1 MIEMKHVNINFGD
14 QVIFNDAHF
23 KTCPGQ
29 ITGIIGKSG
38 CGKTTFLK
46 SLLCQYKDNLLYVD
60 NVAIN
65 NSNKKDYLLNKVS
78 YIDQFG
84 TFFDNMK
91 VYEHFEFINHLQESQ
106 YDQTKMNNMLHLVG
120 LDLID
125 PSCYP
130 SSLSIGQRKRF
141 LIALSMYKDASIIII
156 DEPTASLDQEN
167 KEIVLQL
174 LEKLKSENKYIII
187 TTHDEY
193 LINHLDITY
202 KIENRILVC
211 DQNIHEINQTTQLK
225 KSDINSYHKYF
236 FYKNKR
242 QWFQFILVLLL
253 GFIMTISISTN
264 VSDSLLQEN
273 KLSSGIKQ
281 ANKAE
286 LYTGKMNDSYIA
298 NGVDSYYIGDAE
310 VNLDIS
316 TEELNRIKSIKHVK
330 SVYPFDV
337 FDTINQME
345 DVSKGTVYYQGSKTQ
360 FDYFQEESPMVVPY
374 YSFQNIKVD
383 GKELKGNAI
392 SQSFARKLGID
403 EKEKNFKISIDVYVP
418 VQQYTYQC
426 EIDDSKTLGTLS
438 QVLTKK
444 VNLEIEINHIISTD
458 DYYNEFLSAGYV
470 VLMNDKSFYTILNQ
484 YNNQTPDSLLDA
496 KEYNAAI
503 TPYQSKNY
511 VVEVDRIKNLKSVEN
526 EISQISNNFIT
537 YDQYNSVTDMVDVY
551 KEERKGRYIFMAV
564 VILIAIFLYV
574 LVQMNALDDR
584 KDEIKLLKVYGL
596 KNQTICSLMND
607 NMIVQ
612 SILSLLLSIPGFFI
626 ARKIGFFVI
635 NRQSMTMS
643 LLLFMIIQIGVTLVI
658 CFLYI
663 CYSQWFVKK
672 VDL

>member
-1 MIEMKHVNINFGD
+1 MV
-14 QVIFNDAHF
+14 
-23 KTCPGQ
+23 
-29 ITGIIGKSG
+29 
-38 CGKTTFLK
+38 
-46 SLLCQYKDNLLYVD
+46 
-60 NVAIN
+60 
-65 NSNKKDYLLNKVS
+65 
-78 YIDQFG
+78 
-84 TFFDNMK
+84 
-91 VYEHFEFINHLQESQ
+91 
-106 YDQTKMNNMLHLVG
+106 
-120 LDLID
+120 
-125 PSCYP
+125 
-130 SSLSIGQRKRF
+130 
-141 LIALSMYKDASIIII
+141 
-156 DEPTASLDQEN
+156 
-167 KEIVLQL
+167 
-174 LEKLKSENKYIII
+174 
-187 TTHDEY
+187 
-193 LINHLDITY
+193 
-202 KIENRILVC
+202 
-211 DQNIHEINQTTQLK
+211 
-225 KSDINSYHKYF
+225 
-236 FYKNKR
+236 
-242 QWFQFILVLLL
+242 QFILVLLL

-298 NGVDSYYIGDAE
+298 NGIDSYYIGDAE

-316 TEELNRIKSIKHVK
+316 TEELNHIKSIKHVK

-360 FDYFQEESPMVVPY
+360 FDYFQEGSPMVVPY

-511 VVEVDRIKNLKSVEN
+511 VVEVDRIKNLKSVEK

-584 KDEIKLLKVYGL
+584 KNEIKLLKVYGL

>member
-1 MIEMKHVNINFGD
+1 
-14 QVIFNDAHF
+14 
-23 KTCPGQ
+23 
-29 ITGIIGKSG
+29 
-38 CGKTTFLK
+38 
-46 SLLCQYKDNLLYVD
+46 
-60 NVAIN
+60 
-65 NSNKKDYLLNKVS
+65 
-78 YIDQFG
+78 
-84 TFFDNMK
+84 
-91 VYEHFEFINHLQESQ
+91 
-106 YDQTKMNNMLHLVG
+106 
-120 LDLID
+120 
-125 PSCYP
+125 
-130 SSLSIGQRKRF
+130 
-141 LIALSMYKDASIIII
+141 MYKDASIIII

-202 KIENRILVC
+202 RIENRILVC
-211 DQNIHEINQTTQLK
+211 DQNIDEINQTTQPK

-298 NGVDSYYIGDAE
+298 NGVDNYYIGDAE

-360 FDYFQEESPMVVPY
+360 FDYFQEGSPMVVPY
-374 YSFQNIKVD
+374 YSFQNIKVS

-392 SQSFARKLGID
+392 SQSLAQKLGID

-484 YNNQTPDSLLDA
+484 YKNQTPDSLLDA

-511 VVEVDRIKNLKSVEN
+511 VVEVDRVKNLKSVEK

-584 KDEIKLLKVYGL
+584 KNEIKLLKVYGL